1 MAAPLYRLR
10 DMRVEFAGRPALH
23 IAALDIERG
32 RVTALVGANGAG
44 KTTLLRVL
52 AFLLTPTVGAVDFD
66 GAPVVFRARTLARLR
81 QQVTLVGQTPLLFR
95 RSVRS
100 NVEYGLRARG
110 NALAGRVEGA
120 LAQVGL
126 SDFAERPAWKLSGGE
141 SQRVALA
148 RALAIDPLAYLFDEP
163 TANVDREHVNV
174 IERQIAAL
182 AATGKT
188 VVLTTHDLDQA
199 YRLGESVLSLVAG
212 RITAAPLVNV
222 LRGTTTRSGDESYFE
237 SDGLRIEV
245 AAGSA
250 PRAIAIDP
258 EDILVSREPL
268 HSSARNS
275 FAGTVVKVQRDGTAV
290 IVTVDCGRPLVAR
303 ITQHS
308 YAELGLNIGTPVWLT
323 FKSLAI
329 HVLSA

>member
-1 MAAPLYRLR
+1 MAAPLYCLR
-10 DMRVEFAGRPALH
+10 NVRVEFAGRHALH
-23 IAALDIERG
+23 IGTLDIERG

-52 AFLLTPTVGAVDFD
+52 AFLLAPAAGAVEFD
-66 GAPVVFRARTLARLR
+66 GAPVVFRARDLERLR
-81 QQVTLVGQTPLLFR
+81 RQVTLVGQTPLLFR
-95 RSVRS
+95 RSVRR

-110 NALAGRVEGA
+110 QALAGRVEAA

-126 SDFAERPAWKLSGGE
+126 SEFAERPAWKLSGGE

-163 TANVDREHVNV
+163 TANVDREHASV
-174 IERQIAAL
+174 IERLIAAL
-182 AATGKT
+182 AAAGST

-222 LRGTTTRSGDESYFE
+222 LRGTTSRAGGEAYFD

-245 AAGSA
+245 ADGST
-250 PRAIAIDP
+250 PRAIAIGP

-275 FAGTVVKVQRDGTAV
+275 FAGTVVKVQRDGAAV

-308 YAELGLNIGTPVWLT
+308 YLELGLNIGTPVWVT

-329 HVLSA
+329 HVLSE